1 MAGPD
6 FETDGGSEFVPSLEK
21 NVREQQAVLYS
32 SILRAQHSSGFP
44 FQSGRVPH
52 PRGLCEGGGFDFP
65 TYWNLLPESIRKK
78 RKEGMPNAKAKRPAP
93 N

>member
-6 FETDGGSEFVPSLEK
+6 FETNGGSEFVPSLEK

-44 FQSGRVPH
+44 FQSGDRAALRRVASS
-52 PRGLCEGGGFDFP
+52 GGGPFFACLSAIP
-65 TYWNLLPESIRKK
+65 STQW
-78 RKEGMPNAKAKRPAP
+78 GG
-93 N
+93 